1 MIAQADK
8 RINNTPASVARIM
21 PILEEART
29 TYEHYCDTHRYQA
42 RQPRGVAVH
51 YPTGKLTLLFT
62 EPVLMPEELF
72 ISIRDILRVHG
83 KG

>member
-1 MIAQADK
+1 MVTQTAEST
-8 RINNTPASVARIM
+8 NNTPDSVARIM

-29 TYEHYCDTHRYQA
+29 TYEYYCDTHRSQA

-51 YPTGKLTLLFT
+51 YPTGRLTLLFA

-72 ISIRDILRVHG
+72 ISIRDILRVHARG
-83 KG
+83 

>member
-1 MIAQADK
+1 MVTQTDK
-8 RINNTPASVARIM
+8 PRNNTPDSVARIM

-29 TYEHYCDTHRYQA
+29 TYEQYCDTHRYQA

>member
-8 RINNTPASVARIM
+8 RINKTPDSVARIM

-29 TYEHYCDTHRYQA
+29 TYEHYCNTHRYQA
-42 RQPRGVAVH
+42 RQPRGVAVQ
-51 YPTGKLTLLFT
+51 YPTGKLTLLFA

>member
-1 MIAQADK
+1 MVTQTDK
-8 RINNTPASVARIM
+8 PRNNTPDSVARIM

-29 TYEHYCDTHRYQA
+29 TYEQYCDTHRYQA

-51 YPTGKLTLLFT
+51 YPTGKLTLLFA

>member
-1 MIAQADK
+1 MVIQTDK
-8 RINNTPASVARIM
+8 QTNNTPDSVARIM

-29 TYEHYCDTHRYQA
+29 TYECYCDTHRYQA

-51 YPTGKLTLLFT
+51 YPTGKLTLLFA

-72 ISIRDILRVHG
+72 ISIREILRVHG

>member
-1 MIAQADK
+1 MVTQTTEPA
-8 RINNTPASVARIM
+8 NNTPDSVTRIM

-29 TYEHYCDTHRYQA
+29 TYECYCDTHRSQA

-51 YPTGKLTLLFT
+51 YPTGRLTLLFT